1 MAMLISK
8 FHKLIQ
14 SKLLWATFLVIVVF
28 TFVIWGTQ
36 VPTQS
41 DNAAASSPGSLN
53 GEPVPPARFREAY
66 FNTYLTV
73 VMAVARPINI
83 TPAIDEQLRKAAWQ
97 RLAALDEAG
106 RLGLSATDDE
116 VAAAIQQ
123 HEGFSTEGQ
132 FNKAAYK
139 AFVQNFLAR
148 MGFTERQFEEH
159 VRQEIVMQKARILV
173 DRMTLVTPLELRRA
187 FSSVSDRFRV
197 DYVAL
202 GRDLVEAGVKVT
214 REEARAYFDKNP
226 AEFTVP
232 EKVKVKY
239 VRFAAAPFIPKV
251 KVTEEDAQLYYDEH
265 LSEFEREDAE
275 STNETEVTD
284 AGDTNALL
292 SAENKYKPFD
302 EVKQEISNR
311 LISQA
316 ALDQASELAMNFV
329 VELTPDRD
337 GVAPSFEEAAARTQ
351 LEVLKAGPFARGDE
365 VEGVD
370 AGPAFNRAAFELSDG
385 TESYFSNPVQG
396 EEAVYVVALEER
408 IAERVPTFEEVEAE
422 VMPVARE
429 QALADALTRKAQE
442 VRDAADKAL
451 KEGRTF
457 ADAVAA
463 LGLKMETTKEFSSS
477 TGLQDDD
484 LGEVLLRG
492 VLTRNTGELT
502 DLLPTEDGILLGHVA
517 ARIPGDA
524 TTYDSLKQQLVST
537 IRRQYGRINFDGWQD
552 YLLQQARFEERT
564 QAPVEDDLAPEEEE
578 SAPAADDAS

>member
-36 VPTQS
+36 VPTQT
-41 DNAAASSPGSLN
+41 DNASASSPGSLN
-53 GEPVPPARFREAY
+53 GEPVPAARFREAY

-202 GRDLVEAGVKVT
+202 GRDLVEGAVKVT

-226 AEFTVP
+226 AEFTIP
-232 EKVKVKY
+232 EQVKVKY

-265 LSEFEREDAE
+265 LSEFEREEAE
-275 STNETEVTD
+275 STNETEVT
-284 AGDTNALL
+284 
-292 SAENKYKPFD
+292 
-302 EVKQEISNR
+302 
-311 LISQA
+311 
-316 ALDQASELAMNFV
+316 
-329 VELTPDRD
+329 
-337 GVAPSFEEAAARTQ
+337 EA
-351 LEVLKAGPFARGDE
+351 
-365 VEGVD
+365 
-370 AGPAFNRAAFELSDG
+370 
-385 TESYFSNPVQG
+385 
-396 EEAVYVVALEER
+396 
-408 IAERVPTFEEVEAE
+408 
-422 VMPVARE
+422 
-429 QALADALTRKAQE
+429 
-442 VRDAADKAL
+442 
-451 KEGRTF
+451 
-457 ADAVAA
+457 
-463 LGLKMETTKEFSSS
+463 
-477 TGLQDDD
+477 
-484 LGEVLLRG
+484 
-492 VLTRNTGELT
+492 
-502 DLLPTEDGILLGHVA
+502 
-517 ARIPGDA
+517 
-524 TTYDSLKQQLVST
+524 
-537 IRRQYGRINFDGWQD
+537 
-552 YLLQQARFEERT
+552 
-564 QAPVEDDLAPEEEE
+564 
-578 SAPAADDAS
+578 